1 MLKVGQKVKRPVPVM
16 KEPGAV
22 STVIRH
28 MEGEVIFVHSQ
39 GRFHTVE
46 FDYGRGKLKIS
57 YDGVD

>member
-1 MLKVGQKVKRPVPVM
+1 MLKVGQIVKRPVPVL

-28 MEGEVIFVHSQ
+28 MKGEVIFVSSK

-46 FDYGRGKLKIS
+46 FNYGLGKLKFT

>member
-1 MLKVGQKVKRPVPVM
+1 MLKKGQRVKRFVEVL
-16 KEPGAV
+16 KDPGSV
-22 STVIRH
+22 STTLRK

-57 YDGVD
+57 YDGVG